1 MVMTMSAARTF
12 SSVSRLGNS
21 RVMSMPISAMAW
33 TTAGLSAE
41 AGCDPAE
48 VTRTR
53 PEAWCSSRAAAICDL
68 PALCVQTN
76 STSGMSAMRMPFC
89 AGPGGFAWRLRMVG
103 WIRSDTGEGDLPR
116 RCRGHAGIQRP
127 DDAGGQDA
135 AGDLRGDERRDGSG
149 RDACEGGGEHA
160 ADGDGRIG
168 EAGRGGEEVGGAD
181 VGAHRGGGS
190 LGAAGPG

>member
-48 VTRTR
+48 VTRAR
-53 PEAWCSSRAAAICDL
+53 PEAWCSSSAAAICDL

-76 STSGMSAMRMPFC
+76 STSGMSAMRVPFC
-89 AGPGGFAWRLRMVG
+89 AGPGGFTRRLMLAG
-103 WIRSDTGEGDLPR
+103 QIRSDTGEAA
-116 RCRGHAGIQRP
+116 CCAAAGIQRL

-135 AGDLRGDERRDGSG
+135 AGDLRGDEGGDGSG
-149 RDACEGGGEHA
+149 RDAGEG
-160 ADGDGRIG
+160 
-168 EAGRGGEEVGGAD
+168 
-181 VGAHRGGGS
+181 
-190 LGAAGPG
+190 